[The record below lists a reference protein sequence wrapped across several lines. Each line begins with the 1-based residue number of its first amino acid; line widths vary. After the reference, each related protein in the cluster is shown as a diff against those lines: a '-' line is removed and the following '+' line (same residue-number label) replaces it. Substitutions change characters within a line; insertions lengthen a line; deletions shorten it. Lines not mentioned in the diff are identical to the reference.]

1 MLEFN
6 YDNLKDSF
14 LSKKNKYYQDLG
26 EKKSIENNLKRLKES
41 LKKLDDESED
51 LILVDTLLKE
61 TADFSRLQ
69 SSKEIEAIV
78 TTCLDL
84 VFSSKM
90 EFKIELSQL
99 RGKNSA
105 EFFIIEMDQDKKYTY
120 KIEDTR
126 GGGVIDIL
134 SLALRIAFILKIHPP
149 IKGPIVLD
157 EPAKHVSDDYVF
169 NIADFIK
176 KISEEFAKQIIII
189 SHNEHLASIGDKSY
203 KIYKENLSSI
213 VDELQM

>member
-1 MLEFN
+1 MIEFD
-6 YDNLKDSF
+6 YKNLKNSF
-14 LSKKNKYYQDLG
+14 IEKKNKYYQDLG
-26 EKKSIENNLKRLKES
+26 EKRSIENNINRLEEN
-41 LKKLDDESED
+41 LKKINQESED

-69 SSKEIEAIV
+69 SSKEIESIV
-78 TTCLDL
+78 TSCLDL
-84 VFSSKM
+84 VFNSKM

-105 EFFIIEMDQDKKYTY
+105 EFFIIEMDEDKKYTY

-134 SLALRIAFILKIHPP
+134 SLALRIAFILKIYPP
-149 IKGPIVLD
+149 VKGPIVLD
-157 EPAKHVSDDYVF
+157 EPAKHVSDDYIF

-176 KISEEFAKQIIII
+176 KISEEFDKQIIII
-189 SHNEHLASIGDKSY
+189 SHNEHLSAIGDNSY
-203 KIYKENLSSI
+203 KIYKENLHSI
-213 VDELQM
+213 VDKL

>member
-1 MLEFN
+1 MIEFD
-6 YDNLKDSF
+6 YKKLKNSF
-14 LSKKNKYYQDLG
+14 IDKKNKYYEDLG
-26 EKKSIENNLKRLKES
+26 KKKSIENNIKRLEEN
-41 LKKLDDESED
+41 LKKINNKSED

-69 SSKEIEAIV
+69 SSKEIESIV
-78 TTCLDL
+78 TSCLDL
-84 VFSSKM
+84 VFNSKM

-105 EFFIIEMDQDKKYTY
+105 EFFIIEMDEDKKYTY

-134 SLALRIAFILKIHPP
+134 SLALRIAFILKIYPP
-149 IKGPIVLD
+149 VKGPIVLD
-157 EPAKHVSDDYVF
+157 EPAKHVSDDYIF

-176 KISEEFAKQIIII
+176 KISEEFDKQIIII
-189 SHNEHLASIGDKSY
+189 SHNEHLSSIGDNSY
-203 KIYKENLSSI
+203 KIYKENLHS
-213 VDELQM
+213 VVNRL

>member
-6 YDNLKDSF
+6 YDNLKNTFID
-14 LSKKNKYYQDLG
+14 KKNKYYQDLG
-26 EKKSIENNLKRLKES
+26 EKKSIENNLNRLKES

-105 EFFIIEMDQDKKYTY
+105 EFFIIEMDEDKKYTY

-176 KISEEFAKQIIII
+176 KISEEFGKQIIII

-213 VDELQM
+213 VNELQM

>member
-1 MLEFN
+1 MIEFD
-6 YDNLKDSF
+6 YKKLKNSF
-14 LSKKNKYYQDLG
+14 IDKKNKYYEDLG
-26 EKKSIENNLKRLKES
+26 EKKSIENNIKRLEEN
-41 LKKLDDESED
+41 LKKINNESED

-69 SSKEIEAIV
+69 SSKEIESIV
-78 TTCLDL
+78 TSCLDL
-84 VFSSKM
+84 VFNSKM

-105 EFFIIEMDQDKKYTY
+105 EFFIIEMDEDKKYTY

-134 SLALRIAFILKIHPP
+134 SLALRIAFILKIYPP
-149 IKGPIVLD
+149 VKGPIVLD
-157 EPAKHVSDDYVF
+157 EPAKHVSDDYIF

-176 KISEEFAKQIIII
+176 KISEEFDKQIIII
-189 SHNEHLASIGDKSY
+189 SHNEHLSSIGDNSY
-203 KIYKENLSSI
+203 KIYKENLHS
-213 VDELQM
+213 VVNKL

>member
-1 MLEFN
+1 MIEFD
-6 YDNLKDSF
+6 YKKLKNSF
-14 LSKKNKYYQDLG
+14 IDKKNKYYEDLG
-26 EKKSIENNLKRLKES
+26 EKKSIENNIKRLEEN
-41 LKKLDDESED
+41 LKKINNKSED

-69 SSKEIEAIV
+69 SSKEIESIV
-78 TTCLDL
+78 TSCLDL
-84 VFSSKM
+84 VFNSKM

-105 EFFIIEMDQDKKYTY
+105 EFFIIEMDEDKKYTY

-134 SLALRIAFILKIHPP
+134 SLALRIAFILKIYPP
-149 IKGPIVLD
+149 VKGPIVLD
-157 EPAKHVSDDYVF
+157 EPAKHVSDDYIF

-176 KISEEFAKQIIII
+176 KISEEFDKQIIII
-189 SHNEHLASIGDKSY
+189 SHNEHLSSIGDNSY
-203 KIYKENLSSI
+203 KIYKENLHS
-213 VDELQM
+213 VVNKL

>member
-1 MLEFN
+1 MIEFD
-6 YDNLKDSF
+6 YKKLKNSF
-14 LSKKNKYYQDLG
+14 IDKKNKYYEDLG
-26 EKKSIENNLKRLKES
+26 EKKSIENNIKRLEEN
-41 LKKLDDESED
+41 LKKINNESED

-69 SSKEIEAIV
+69 SSKEIESIV
-78 TTCLDL
+78 TSCLDL
-84 VFSSKM
+84 VFNSKM

-105 EFFIIEMDQDKKYTY
+105 EFFIIEMDEDKKYTY

-134 SLALRIAFILKIHPP
+134 SLALRIAFILKIYPP
-149 IKGPIVLD
+149 VKGPIVLD
-157 EPAKHVSDDYVF
+157 EPAKHVSDDYIF

-176 KISEEFAKQIIII
+176 KISEEFDKQIIII
-189 SHNEHLASIGDKSY
+189 SHNEHLSSIGDNSY
-203 KIYKENLSSI
+203 KIYKENLHS
-213 VDELQM
+213 VVNML

>member
-176 KISEEFAKQIIII
+176 KISEEFGKQIIII

>member
-1 MLEFN
+1 MIEFD
-6 YDNLKDSF
+6 YKKLKNSF
-14 LSKKNKYYQDLG
+14 IDKKNKYYEDLG
-26 EKKSIENNLKRLKES
+26 EKKSIENNIKRLEKN
-41 LKKLDDESED
+41 LKKINNESED

-69 SSKEIEAIV
+69 SSKEIESIV
-78 TTCLDL
+78 TSCLDL
-84 VFSSKM
+84 VFNSKM

-105 EFFIIEMDQDKKYTY
+105 EFFIIEMDEDKKYTY

-134 SLALRIAFILKIHPP
+134 SLALRIAFILKIYPP
-149 IKGPIVLD
+149 VKGPIVLD
-157 EPAKHVSDDYVF
+157 EPAKHVSDDYIF

-176 KISEEFAKQIIII
+176 KISEEFDKQIIII
-189 SHNEHLASIGDKSY
+189 SHNEHLSSIGDNSY
-203 KIYKENLSSI
+203 KIYKENLHS
-213 VDELQM
+213 VVNRL

>member
-1 MLEFN
+1 MIEFD
-6 YDNLKDSF
+6 YKNLKNSF
-14 LSKKNKYYQDLG
+14 IDKKNKYYQDIG
-26 EKKSIENNLKRLKES
+26 EKRSIENNINRLEEN
-41 LKKLDDESED
+41 LKKINQESED

-69 SSKEIEAIV
+69 SSKEIESIV
-78 TTCLDL
+78 TSCLDL
-84 VFSSKM
+84 VFNSKM

-105 EFFIIEMDQDKKYTY
+105 EFFIIEMDEDKKYTY

-134 SLALRIAFILKIHPP
+134 SLALRIAFILKINPP
-149 IKGPIVLD
+149 VKGPIVLD
-157 EPAKHVSDDYVF
+157 EPAKHVSDDYIF

-176 KISEEFAKQIIII
+176 KISEEFDKQIIII
-189 SHNEHLASIGDKSY
+189 SHNEHLSAIGDNSY
-203 KIYKENLSSI
+203 KIYKENLHSI
-213 VDELQM
+213 VDKL

>member
-1 MLEFN
+1 MIEFD
-6 YDNLKDSF
+6 YKNLKNSF
-14 LSKKNKYYQDLG
+14 IDKKNKYYQDLG
-26 EKKSIENNLKRLKES
+26 EKRSIENNINRLEEN
-41 LKKLDDESED
+41 LKKINQESED

-69 SSKEIEAIV
+69 SSKEIESIV
-78 TTCLDL
+78 TSCLDL
-84 VFSSKM
+84 VFNSKM

-105 EFFIIEMDQDKKYTY
+105 EFFIIEMDEDKKYTY

-134 SLALRIAFILKIHPP
+134 SLALRIAFILKIYPP
-149 IKGPIVLD
+149 VKGPIVLD
-157 EPAKHVSDDYVF
+157 EPAKHVSDDYIF

-176 KISEEFAKQIIII
+176 KISEEFDKQIIII
-189 SHNEHLASIGDKSY
+189 SHNEHLSAIGDNSY
-203 KIYKENLSSI
+203 KIYKENLHSI
-213 VDELQM
+213 VDKL

>member
-1 MLEFN
+1 MIEFD
-6 YDNLKDSF
+6 YKNLKNSF
-14 LSKKNKYYQDLG
+14 IDKKNKYYQDLG
-26 EKKSIENNLKRLKES
+26 EKRSIENNINRLEEN
-41 LKKLDDESED
+41 LKKINQESED

-69 SSKEIEAIV
+69 SSKEIESIV
-78 TTCLDL
+78 TSCLDL
-84 VFSSKM
+84 VFNSKM

-105 EFFIIEMDQDKKYTY
+105 EFFIIEMDEDKKYTY

-134 SLALRIAFILKIHPP
+134 SLALRIAFILKIYPP
-149 IKGPIVLD
+149 VKGPIVLD
-157 EPAKHVSDDYVF
+157 EPAKHVSDDYIF

-176 KISEEFAKQIIII
+176 KISEEFDKQIIII
-189 SHNEHLASIGDKSY
+189 SHNEHLSAIGDNSY
-203 KIYKENLSSI
+203 KIYKESLHSI
-213 VDELQM
+213 VDKL

>member
-1 MLEFN
+1 MIEFD
-6 YDNLKDSF
+6 YKKLKNSF
-14 LSKKNKYYQDLG
+14 IDKKNKYYEDLG
-26 EKKSIENNLKRLKES
+26 EKKSIENNIKRLEEN
-41 LKKLDDESED
+41 LKKINNESEE

-69 SSKEIEAIV
+69 SSKEIESIV
-78 TTCLDL
+78 TSCLDL
-84 VFSSKM
+84 VFNSKM

-105 EFFIIEMDQDKKYTY
+105 EFFIIEMDEDKKYTY

-134 SLALRIAFILKIHPP
+134 SLALRIAFILKIYPP
-149 IKGPIVLD
+149 VKGPIVLD
-157 EPAKHVSDDYVF
+157 EPAKHVSDDYIF

-176 KISEEFAKQIIII
+176 KISEEFDKQIIII
-189 SHNEHLASIGDKSY
+189 SHNEHLSSIGDNSY
-203 KIYKENLSSI
+203 KIYKENLHS
-213 VDELQM
+213 VVNRL

>member
-1 MLEFN
+1 MIEFD
-6 YDNLKDSF
+6 YKKLKNSF
-14 LSKKNKYYQDLG
+14 IDKKNKYYEDLG
-26 EKKSIENNLKRLKES
+26 EKKSIENNIKRLEEN
-41 LKKLDDESED
+41 LKKINNESED

-69 SSKEIEAIV
+69 SSKEIESIV
-78 TTCLDL
+78 TSCLDL
-84 VFSSKM
+84 VFNSKM

-105 EFFIIEMDQDKKYTY
+105 EFFIIEMDEDKKYTY

-134 SLALRIAFILKIHPP
+134 SLALRIAFILKIYPP
-149 IKGPIVLD
+149 VKGPIVLD
-157 EPAKHVSDDYVF
+157 EPAKHVSDDYIF

-176 KISEEFAKQIIII
+176 KISEEFDKQIIII
-189 SHNEHLASIGDKSY
+189 SHNEHLSSIGDNSY
-203 KIYKENLSSI
+203 KIYKENLHS
-213 VDELQM
+213 VVNRL

>member
-1 MLEFN
+1 MNTFDYNSLRTKFS
-6 YDNLKDSF
+6 D
-14 LSKKNKYYQDLG
+14 KKNRYHQAMG
-26 EKKSIENNLKRLKES
+26 EKISIEKNINRLKES
-41 LKKLDDESED
+41 LNQLDTQSED

-69 SSKEIEAIV
+69 SSKEIENIV
-78 TTCLDL
+78 TSCLEL
-84 VFSSKM
+84 VFNSKM

-105 EFFIIEMDQDKKYTY
+105 EFFIIEHAEDKEYKY

-134 SLALRIAFILKIHPP
+134 SLALRISFLLKISPK
-149 IKGPIVLD
+149 IEGPIILD
-157 EPAKHVSDDYVF
+157 EPAKHVSEDYIF

-176 KISEEFAKQIIII
+176 KISEEFNKQMIII
-189 SHNEHLASIGDKSY
+189 SHNEHLASIGNKRY
-203 KIYKENLSSI
+203 RIHKENFESI
-213 VDELQM
+213 TETLEY

>member
-6 YDNLKDSF
+6 YENLKNTF
-14 LSKKNKYYQDLG
+14 INKKNKYYQDLG
-26 EKKSIENNLKRLKES
+26 EKKSIENNLKRLKDN
-41 LKKLDDESED
+41 LKKLDNKSED

-61 TADFSRLQ
+61 TADFSRIQ

-84 VFSSKM
+84 VFNSNM

-105 EFFIIEMDQDKKYTY
+105 EFFIIEMDEDKKYIY

-149 IKGPIVLD
+149 VKGPVILD

-176 KISEEFAKQIIII
+176 KISEEFGKQIIII

-203 KIYKENLSSI
+203 KIHKENLSSI
-213 VDELQM
+213 VDELQI

>member
-1 MLEFN
+1 MIEFD
-6 YDNLKDSF
+6 YKKLKNSF
-14 LSKKNKYYQDLG
+14 IDKKNKYYEDLG
-26 EKKSIENNLKRLKES
+26 EKKSIENNIKRLEEN
-41 LKKLDDESED
+41 LKKINNESED

-69 SSKEIEAIV
+69 SSKEIESIV
-78 TTCLDL
+78 TSCLDL
-84 VFSSKM
+84 VFNSKM

-105 EFFIIEMDQDKKYTY
+105 EFFIIEMDEDKKYSY

-134 SLALRIAFILKIHPP
+134 SLALRIAFILKIYPP
-149 IKGPIVLD
+149 VKGPIVLD
-157 EPAKHVSDDYVF
+157 EPAKHVSDDYIF

-176 KISEEFAKQIIII
+176 KISEEFDKQIIII
-189 SHNEHLASIGDKSY
+189 SHNEHLSSIGDNSY
-203 KIYKENLSSI
+203 KIYKENLHS
-213 VDELQM
+213 VVNRL

>member
-1 MLEFN
+1 MIEFD
-6 YDNLKDSF
+6 YKKLKNSF
-14 LSKKNKYYQDLG
+14 IDKKNKYYEDLG
-26 EKKSIENNLKRLKES
+26 KKKSIENNIKRLEEN
-41 LKKLDDESED
+41 LKKINNESED

-69 SSKEIEAIV
+69 SSKEIESIV
-78 TTCLDL
+78 TSCLDL
-84 VFSSKM
+84 VFNSKM

-105 EFFIIEMDQDKKYTY
+105 EFFIIEMDEDKKYTY

-134 SLALRIAFILKIHPP
+134 SLALRIAFILKIYPP
-149 IKGPIVLD
+149 VKGPIVLD
-157 EPAKHVSDDYVF
+157 EPAKHVSDDYIF

-176 KISEEFAKQIIII
+176 KISEEFDKQIIII
-189 SHNEHLASIGDKSY
+189 SHNEHLSSIGDNSY
-203 KIYKENLSSI
+203 KIYKENLHSI
-213 VDELQM
+213 VDKL

>member
-14 LSKKNKYYQDLG
+14 LGKKNKYYQDLG

-105 EFFIIEMDQDKKYTY
+105 EFFIIEMDEDKKYTY

-134 SLALRIAFILKIHPP
+134 SLALRIAFILKIHPT
-149 IKGPIVLD
+149 INGPIVLD

-176 KISEEFAKQIIII
+176 KISEEFGKQIIII

-213 VDELQM
+213 VNELQM

>member
-14 LSKKNKYYQDLG
+14 IDKKNKYYQAIG
-26 EKKSIENNLKRLKES
+26 EKKSIENNLERLKDN
-41 LKKLDDESED
+41 LKKLNEESED

-84 VFSSKM
+84 VFNSKM

-105 EFFIIEMDQDKKYTY
+105 EFFIIEMDEDKKYTY

-134 SLALRIAFILKIHPP
+134 SLALRIAFILKIHPT
-149 IKGPIVLD
+149 INGPIVLD

-176 KISEEFAKQIIII
+176 KISEEFGKQIIII
-189 SHNEHLASIGDKSY
+189 SHNEHLASIGNKGY